1 MPEMR
6 GDHRETA
13 DTPVTRVWEKIG
25 LIAEISAACRRLR
38 PESPT
43 YVDVLHLIQA
53 IVPFDAATLYL
64 RDAATRQFV
73 NKAILLEEVLPPGM
87 LIQRDEASPDCW
99 RPRLQ
104 QPVVWSSDESDD
116 LQTETAFASIMLL
129 PLAIEN
135 EVIGLLS
142 LGSFTPGILVSR
154 QIKLLAVVADQLA
167 VSIER
172 FEHIARIETQNRALL
187 RAQQQL
193 QVMHE
198 KRVADEKLA
207 AVAELA
213 ATINHQINNPLSVVV
228 GNIDCLALEEPNL
241 SDKSKERLKRVV
253 GAALKIAE
261 VNRRLLNIQ
270 SIVTDA
276 PRPALPGTLPSQ
288 TASIER

>member
-1 MPEMR
+1 
-6 GDHRETA
+6 
-13 DTPVTRVWEKIG
+13 
-25 LIAEISAACRRLR
+25 
-38 PESPT
+38 
-43 YVDVLHLIQA
+43 
-53 IVPFDAATLYL
+53 
-64 RDAATRQFV
+64 
-73 NKAILLEEVLPPGM
+73 
-87 LIQRDEASPDCW
+87 
-99 RPRLQ
+99 
-104 QPVVWSSDESDD
+104 
-116 LQTETAFASIMLL
+116 MLL